1 AKKSDVENLDEKIRN
16 LQNLLASLRDR
27 LDDLSN
33 ANADTAPMPDLSG
46 FVTWDRLEDA
56 LKGIRESIERSS
68 NDAAAALASARDNRR
83 PVQVVERQS
92 QTSAKRKDTPVEE
105 KRSTLQENSGQPSDG
120 LSDLLQQL
128 GTLNSRHEQLKA
140 LVEALER
147 KKLNRDEFDA
157 FKNQHDDLFDR
168 LAALERD
175 FNDGLSK
182 RQNVSKSYLNMNK
195 PQRKPCFLLFLS
207 F

>member
-1 AKKSDVENLDEKIRN
+1 
-16 LQNLLASLRDR
+16 
-27 LDDLSN
+27 
-33 ANADTAPMPDLSG
+33 
-46 FVTWDRLEDA
+46 
-56 LKGIRESIERSS
+56 
-68 NDAAAALASARDNRR
+68 
-83 PVQVVERQS
+83 
-92 QTSAKRKDTPVEE
+92 
-105 KRSTLQENSGQPSDG
+105 
-120 LSDLLQQL
+120 
-128 GTLNSRHEQLKA
+128 
-140 LVEALER
+140 R

-168 LAALERD
+168 LAAVERD